1 MKNEIESLIRLGK
14 RELEKQAEADTFLP
28 QRLLARLQTRSSRQV
43 PAARKLAWAAAYGLA
58 IALLTF
64 IQLQWLPGPAIKL
77 SSGSSV
83 VKLTPFP
90 EELQNT
96 IYRSFIEV
104 AKWEK

>member
-14 RELEKQAEADTFLP
+14 RELEKQTEADPFLP
-28 QRLLARLQTRSSRQV
+28 QRLLARLQTPNSRQA

-58 IALLTF
+58 VAVLAL
-64 IQLQWLPGPAIKL
+64 IQMQWLPGRSGKTSPAPA
-77 SSGSSV
+77 V

-96 IYRSFIEV
+96 IYRSFIKV

>member
-14 RELEKQAEADTFLP
+14 RELEKQTEADPFLP
-28 QRLLARLQTRSSRQV
+28 QRLLAHLQTRSSRQV
-43 PAARKLAWAAAYGLA
+43 PIARKLVWAVAYGLA
-58 IALLTF
+58 VALLVL
-64 IQLQWLPGPAIKL
+64 IHLQWLPGLAFKPP
-77 SSGSSV
+77 SGPSV